1 MASSSNQSSSSMR
14 IPRGVAPYVPRRG
27 HVFQGA
33 RRTGPRDS
41 TPFVFNEAG
50 DNVSVFKHLLI
61 VSLLMTF
68 SIDSQGR

>member
-14 IPRGVAPYVPRRG
+14 IPRGVAPYVPRRS

-50 DNVSVFKHLLI
+50 DNISILLRIFLDRFLIDDVFH
-61 VSLLMTF
+61 F
-68 SIDSQGR
+68 

>member
-1 MASSSNQSSSSMR
+1 MR

-33 RRTGPRDS
+33 RRSGPRAS

-50 DNVSVFKHLLI
+50 DNVSVLN
-61 VSLLMTF
+61 TF
-68 SIDSQGR
+68 